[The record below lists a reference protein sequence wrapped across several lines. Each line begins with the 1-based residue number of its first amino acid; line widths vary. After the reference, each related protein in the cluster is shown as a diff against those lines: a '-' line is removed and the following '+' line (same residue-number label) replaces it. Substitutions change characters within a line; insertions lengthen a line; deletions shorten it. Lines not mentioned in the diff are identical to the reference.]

1 MDCAGSD
8 GTNTCLD
15 THYSLGVSFTTAKYQ
30 HIMILNI
37 VVIQLLSSIVQSGIV
52 DHQSQVKSLH
62 IDQFVSTVNFQRIL
76 SGKTLSDK
84 VRHEDE
90 GDYEYDHDA
99 FLGEDQAE
107 YFDTLTPDESQRR
120 LGLICDRIDI
130 DGDGNI
136 SQEELRR

>member
-1 MDCAGSD
+1 
-8 GTNTCLD
+8 
-15 THYSLGVSFTTAKYQ
+15 
-30 HIMILNI
+30 MILNI

-120 LGLICDRIDI
+120 LGLICDKIDI

>member
-1 MDCAGSD
+1 MM
-8 GTNTCLD
+8 L
-15 THYSLGVSFTTAKYQ
+15 
-30 HIMILNI
+30 LNI
-37 VVIQLLSSIVQSGIV
+37 VTIVLLSSVVQSGIV
-52 DHQSQVKSLH
+52 DHQSQRV
-62 IDQFVSTVNFQRIL
+62 L
-76 SGKTLSDK
+76 SGKPLSDK
-84 VRHEDE
+84 ERHEED

-136 SQEELRR
+136 SQEELRRFVIYQFVLFVIKHFNFLQMDKVCPREGNPGRH